1 VQVSGIQGDWLL
13 DSRLKRAGMTMRY
26 GDNMTPQIA
35 PSILAADLLHL
46 GDQIAAAEQ
55 GGADRFQID
64 VMDGVFVPNI
74 SFGQPV
80 VAAVRR
86 ATKLLL
92 EAHLMIVQPERYVE
106 DFVKAGAD
114 LIIVHQEAAVHLD
127 RTVQHI
133 KQLGKRAGVALNP
146 ATPAST
152 LDQIVEQLDLVLV
165 MTVNPGFGG
174 QTFIPHTLRKIT
186 QVQQMLSERNPTCEI
201 EIDGGVE
208 VDTIGT
214 AYEAGARVFVAGTAV
229 FKHPAGAAA
238 GVRALIDAA
247 AR

>member
-1 VQVSGIQGDWLL
+1 
-13 DSRLKRAGMTMRY
+13 MTVK
-26 GDNMTPQIA
+26 IA

-46 GDQIAAAEQ
+46 GEAVAAAEQ
-55 GGADRFQID
+55 GGADRFQVD

-80 VAAVRR
+80 VAAMRR
-86 ATKLLL
+86 ATRLLL

-106 DFVKAGAD
+106 GFAQAGAD

-127 RTVQHI
+127 RIVQHI

-146 ATPAST
+146 ATPAAV
-152 LDQIVEQLDLVLV
+152 LDQIIEQIDLVLV

-174 QTFIPHTLRKIT
+174 QTFIPHTLRKI
-186 QVQQMLSERNPTCEI
+186 QMMEQILSERNPACEI

-208 VDTIGT
+208 VETIGA

-229 FKHPAGAAA
+229 FKHPAGPAA
-238 GVRALIDAA
+238 GVRALIEAA
-247 AR
+247 AT

>member
-1 VQVSGIQGDWLL
+1 
-13 DSRLKRAGMTMRY
+13 MTA
-26 GDNMTPQIA
+26 QIC

-55 GGADRFQID
+55 GGADRFQVD
-64 VMDGVFVPNI
+64 VMDGVYVPNI

-86 ATKLLL
+86 ATRLLL
-92 EAHLMIVQPERYVE
+92 EAHLMIVQPEHYVE
-106 DFVKAGAD
+106 DFAKAGAD

-133 KQLGKRAGVALNP
+133 KQLGKQAGVALNP
-146 ATPAST
+146 ATPASV
-152 LDQIVEQLDLVLV
+152 LDQIIEQLDLVLV

-186 QVQQMLSERNPTCEI
+186 QVQRMLSERNPTCEI

-208 VDTIGT
+208 VDTIGA

-229 FKHPAGAAA
+229 FKHSAGPAA
-238 GVRALIDAA
+238 GVRALRDAIVT
-247 AR
+247 

>member
-1 VQVSGIQGDWLL
+1 
-13 DSRLKRAGMTMRY
+13 MTVK
-26 GDNMTPQIA
+26 IA

-46 GDQIAAAEQ
+46 GDQVAAAEQ
-55 GGADRFQID
+55 GGADRFQVD

-74 SFGQPV
+74 SFGQPL

-106 DFVKAGAD
+106 SFAQAGAD

-133 KQLGKRAGVALNP
+133 KQLGRRAGVALNP
-146 ATPAST
+146 ATPAAV
-152 LDQIVEQLDLVLV
+152 LDQIIEQIDLVLV

-174 QTFIPHTLRKIT
+174 QTFISHTLRKIQ
-186 QVQQMLSERNPTCEI
+186 QVQQMLSERNPACEI

-208 VDTIGT
+208 AETISA
-214 AYEAGARVFVAGTAV
+214 AYQAGARVFVAGTAV
-229 FKHPAGAAA
+229 FKHPAGPAA
-238 GVRALIDAA
+238 GVRALIEAA
-247 AR
+247 AG

>member
-1 VQVSGIQGDWLL
+1 
-13 DSRLKRAGMTMRY
+13 MTIK
-26 GDNMTPQIA
+26 IA

-46 GDQIAAAEQ
+46 GDQVAAAEQ
-55 GGADRFQID
+55 GGADRFQVD

-74 SFGQPV
+74 SFGLPV

-106 DFVKAGAD
+106 GFAQAGAD

-127 RTVQHI
+127 RIVQHI
-133 KQLGKRAGVALNP
+133 KQLGKKAGVALNP
-146 ATPAST
+146 ATPAHV
-152 LDQIVEQLDLVLV
+152 LDQIVQQVDLVLV

-174 QTFIPHTLRKIT
+174 QTFIPHTLRKIR
-186 QVQQMLSERNPTCEI
+186 QMQQMLSERNPACEI

-208 VDTIGT
+208 VDTIGA
-214 AYEAGARVFVAGTAV
+214 AYEAGARVFVAGTSV
-229 FKHPAGAAA
+229 FKHPAGPAA
-238 GVRALIDAA
+238 GVRALIDAVA
-247 AR
+247 A

>member
-1 VQVSGIQGDWLL
+1 
-13 DSRLKRAGMTMRY
+13 MTAK
-26 GDNMTPQIA
+26 IA
-35 PSILAADLLHL
+35 PSILAADLLNL
-46 GDQIAAAEQ
+46 GAQVAAAEQ

-74 SFGQPV
+74 SFGQPL
-80 VAAVRR
+80 VAAMRR

-92 EAHLMIVQPERYVE
+92 EAHLMIVQPEHYVE
-106 DFVKAGAD
+106 DFAKAGAD

-133 KQLGKRAGVALNP
+133 KQLGKKAGVALNP

-152 LDQIVEQLDLVLV
+152 LDQIIEQLDLVLV
-165 MTVNPGFGG
+165 MTVNPGYGG
-174 QTFIPHTLRKIT
+174 QTFIPHTLRKIA
-186 QVQQMLSERNPTCEI
+186 QVRQMIAERNPACEI

-208 VDTIGT
+208 VDTIG
-214 AYEAGARVFVAGTAV
+214 AADEAGARVFVAGTAV

-238 GVRALIDAA
+238 GVKALRDAVA
-247 AR
+247 M

>member
-1 VQVSGIQGDWLL
+1 
-13 DSRLKRAGMTMRY
+13 MTAK
-26 GDNMTPQIA
+26 IS

-46 GDQIAAAEQ
+46 GEQVAAAEQ
-55 GGADRFQID
+55 GGADRFQVD

-74 SFGQPV
+74 SFGLPV
-80 VAAVRR
+80 VAAMRR
-86 ATKLLL
+86 ATQRLL

-106 DFVKAGAD
+106 DFARAGAD

-152 LDQIVEQLDLVLV
+152 LDQIIEQLDLVLV

-174 QTFIPHTLRKIT
+174 QTFIPYTLRKIR
-186 QVQQMLSERNPTCEI
+186 QVQQLLSERNPACEI

-208 VDTIGT
+208 VDTIGA
-214 AYEAGARVFVAGTAV
+214 AYEAGARVFVAGTSV

-238 GVRALIDAA
+238 GVRALIDAVGA
-247 AR
+247 

>member
-1 VQVSGIQGDWLL
+1 
-13 DSRLKRAGMTMRY
+13 MTAK
-26 GDNMTPQIA
+26 IA
-35 PSILAADLLHL
+35 PSILAADLLRL
-46 GDQIAAAEQ
+46 GEQVAAAAQ

-74 SFGQPV
+74 SFGQPL
-80 VAAVRR
+80 VAAMRR
-86 ATKLLL
+86 ATRLLL

-106 DFVKAGAD
+106 DFAKAGAD
-114 LIIVHQEAAVHLD
+114 LIIVHQEAALHLD

-133 KQLGKRAGVALNP
+133 KQLGRRAGVALNP
-146 ATPAST
+146 ATPAAT

-174 QTFIPHTLRKIT
+174 QTFIPHTLRKIK
-186 QVQQMLSERNPTCEI
+186 QVQQLLSERNPACEI

-208 VDTIGT
+208 VETVGA
-214 AYEAGARVFVAGTAV
+214 AYAAGARVFVAGTSV

-238 GVRALIDAA
+238 GVRALIAA
-247 AR
+247 AAV

>member
-1 VQVSGIQGDWLL
+1 
-13 DSRLKRAGMTMRY
+13 MTVK
-26 GDNMTPQIA
+26 IA

-46 GDQIAAAEQ
+46 GDQVAAAEQ

-74 SFGQPV
+74 SFGQPL
-80 VAAVRR
+80 VAAMRR

-106 DFVKAGAD
+106 DFARAGAD
-114 LIIVHQEAAVHLD
+114 LIIVHQEATVHLD

-133 KQLGKRAGVALNP
+133 KQLGKKAGVALNP
-146 ATPAST
+146 ATPAAT

-174 QTFIPHTLRKIT
+174 QTFIPHTLRKIS
-186 QVQQMLSERNPTCEI
+186 QVQQMLNVRNPACEI

-208 VDTIGT
+208 VETIGV
-214 AYEAGARVFVAGTAV
+214 AYEAGARVFVAGTSV
-229 FKHPAGAAA
+229 FRHPAGPAA
-238 GVRALIDAA
+238 GVRALIEAA
-247 AR
+247 AA